1 MKNNDNIKNLLNIY
15 QQKGKSRN
23 RNDVE
28 KDLTY
33 MPHLNKKIINN
44 LSENENKGNNLLHL
58 LLIKLIKKL
67 KIKIKIL

>member
-33 MPHLNKKIINN
+33 MPHLNIKIINN